1 MTMISPMTRHGK
13 WLQGVNL
20 RRGFTLFE
28 VMIAL
33 GVFAVAVTGIVVAL
47 DTALRTALEV
57 RHRSFCREALESRL
71 DYCLVN
77 PPGEGNRRVLRPEQN
92 QGIRVEE
99 SLIPYSMKNV
109 RGQVVAGMKK
119 LTITA
124 SSGDQS
130 DSAEVLIYQ
139 P

>member
-1 MTMISPMTRHGK
+1 
-13 WLQGVNL
+13 
-20 RRGFTLFE
+20 
-28 VMIAL
+28 MIAL
-33 GVFAVAVTGIVVAL
+33 GVFAMAATGIVIAL

-57 RHRSFCREALESRL
+57 RHRSFCRQALESRL

-77 PPGEGNRRVLRPEQN
+77 PPRTGTRRVLQPEQN

-99 SLIPYSMKNV
+99 SLVSYSLKNV
-109 RGQVVAGMKK
+109 KGQVVAGMKK

-130 DSAEVLIYQ
+130 DSAEVLLYQ